1 MDITQ
6 YEQREAE
13 AVAEAEEAEEEEEEA
28 YWREYE
34 AAETAWEIERDLWD

>member
-1 MDITQ
+1 MSYINVTDDEDAALVEDVIFL
-6 YEQREAE
+6 ED
-13 AVAEAEEAEEEEEEA
+13 EA